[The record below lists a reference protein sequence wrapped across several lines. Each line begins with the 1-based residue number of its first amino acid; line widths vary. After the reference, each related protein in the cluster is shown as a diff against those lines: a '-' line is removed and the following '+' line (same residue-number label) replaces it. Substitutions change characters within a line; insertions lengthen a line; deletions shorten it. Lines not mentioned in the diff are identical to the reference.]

1 MAQPH
6 RHRRHQRVRE
16 ATSPRYSPS
25 PSPPPAVISTT
36 VGLAVTL
43 HVSAAISNFLITEY
57 VVNFE
62 QRATEVMVNPF
73 KVESSHL
80 TVPSGRGSA
89 LS

>member
-1 MAQPH
+1 
-6 RHRRHQRVRE
+6 
-16 ATSPRYSPS
+16 
-25 PSPPPAVISTT
+25 
-36 VGLAVTL
+36 
-43 HVSAAISNFLITEY
+43 VSAAIPNFLITEY